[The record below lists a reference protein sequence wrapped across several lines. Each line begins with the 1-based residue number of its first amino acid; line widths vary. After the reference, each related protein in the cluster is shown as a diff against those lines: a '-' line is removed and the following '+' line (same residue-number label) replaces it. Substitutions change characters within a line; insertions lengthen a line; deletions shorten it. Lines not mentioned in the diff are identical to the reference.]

1 MSVPVSPTLALN
13 EALAQKRRHG
23 LPVLPLGFGE
33 AGLPVHPAL
42 REALAI
48 GSSRNA
54 YGPVAGTAE
63 LREAAAGYWARRG
76 LPTDPELVVAG
87 PGSKPLLYGLL
98 LALGGDIVAPSPGWV
113 SYRAQARLTGHRP
126 IHVPT
131 VPGQGGV
138 PQPDLVA
145 DAVRA
150 ARAAGRTVRSVVV
163 TTPDNPTGDV
173 ASRNAVE
180 RLTDVARE
188 LDLAI
193 VSNEIYRDLVHD
205 PSTFVHSPA
214 EFAPERTIVTTS
226 LSKSL
231 ALCGWRLGVMRL
243 PDGPLGRSL
252 LSDLL
257 GVASEVWS
265 SPAAPVQYAAAY
277 AFGEPEELT
286 ERVERSR
293 RLHGAVV
300 RAVADR
306 LRRAGADFPTPRAGF
321 YLYPDFGGWSGY
333 LEREHG
339 ITTGRQLAAHLLDAY
354 GLGGLPAADF
364 EGGHDALRLRLA
376 TSLLYG
382 DTDVQRYAALA
393 ADDPTRLPWI
403 RAHLDRLDEI
413 LTDLARHADPVQAR
427 GWAC

>member
-1 MSVPVSPTLALN
+1 MSVHVPPTPAHNEPLA
-13 EALAQKRRHG
+13 EKRRHG
-23 LPVLPLGFGE
+23 RPVLPLGFGE

-48 GSSRNA
+48 GSSRND
-54 YGPVAGTAE
+54 YGPVAGTGD

-76 LPTDPELVVAG
+76 LPTDPDLVVAG

-98 LALGGDIVAPSPGWV
+98 LALGGDVVAPSPGWV
-113 SYRAQARLTGHRP
+113 NYRAQARLTGHRT

-131 VPGQGGV
+131 APGQGGV
-138 PQPDLVA
+138 PRPDLVA
-145 DAVRA
+145 DVVLT
-150 ARAAGRTVRSVVV
+150 ARAAGRAVRSVVV
-163 TTPDNPTGDV
+163 TTPDNPTGDI
-173 ASRNAVE
+173 ASRSAVE
-180 RLTDVARE
+180 QLAEVARE

-193 VSNEIYRDLVHD
+193 VSNESYRDLVHD
-205 PSTFVHSPA
+205 PATFVHSPA

-231 ALCGWRLGVMRL
+231 ALCGWRLGVLRL

-252 LSDLL
+252 LADVL
-257 GVASEVWS
+257 GVAGEVWS

-277 AFGEPEELT
+277 AFSEPEELT
-286 ERVERSR
+286 ERIERSR

-306 LRRAGADFPTPRAGF
+306 LQRAGAVLATPRAGF
-321 YLYPDFGGWSGY
+321 YLYPDFCGWSDY
-333 LEREHG
+333 LARAHG
-339 ITTGRQLAAHLLDAY
+339 ITTGRQMAAYLLDTY

-364 EGGHDALRLRLA
+364 EGGHDPLRLRLA

-403 RAHLDRLDEI
+403 RSHLDRLDEI
-413 LTDLARHADPVQAR
+413 LADLARHADPAQERRLAS
-427 GWAC
+427 